1 MPPFEICPFM
11 PLATPVNKVLATPG
25 ITVSNMT
32 FYATSNKK
40 GQYC

>member
-1 MPPFEICPFM
+1 M
-11 PLATPVNKVLATPG
+11 PLATPVNKVLATPV
-25 ITVSNMT
+25 IKVNTVSNMT